1 VLATSRTPY
10 HAKAAEIGVTFYEDP
25 NDFCEEHPEVVVL
38 ASSILSLDHVL
49 AALPV
54 QRLRRNTLFVDVLS
68 VKQFP
73 KHLLLSRLP
82 PEVGP
87 LPPTAASLLWLPP
100 VVDSGYIF
108 LEGCRCGGRGQPAA

>member
-1 VLATSRTPY
+1 M
-10 HAKAAEIGVTFYEDP
+10 GVTFFADA

-38 ASSILSLDHVL
+38 ACSILSLDSVVAH
-49 AALPV
+49 LPV

-82 PEVGP
+82 SEVALASAPSPRSPG
-87 LPPTAASLLWLPP
+87 LPHAH
-100 VVDSGYIF
+100 
-108 LEGCRCGGRGQPAA
+108 